1 MNTEDNKLD
10 IIYNEIIVVIER
22 LLGEDNNPLSV
33 AAVLASQALGLYK
46 TVLSDA
52 DYEIMIENIVS
63 KKDSI
68 RPYEARTLH

>member
-1 MNTEDNKLD
+1 MNTEDNKLEYV
-10 IIYNEIIVVIER
+10 YNEIIVVIER
-22 LLGEDNNPLSV
+22 LIKEDNNPLSV

-63 KKDSI
+63 KKDRI
-68 RPYEARTLH
+68 RPYEARSLH